1 MSDEEG
7 VTLFETARD
16 AVLFELTP
24 RRGKGALGAER
35 ALTRWRNGALT
46 PKSPMIAS
54 LLSSCGVNLVSVGC
68 TCASA

>member
-16 AVLFELTP
+16 AVLCEVTP

-35 ALTRWRNGALT
+35 ASER
-46 PKSPMIAS
+46 
-54 LLSSCGVNLVSVGC
+54 
-68 TCASA
+68 